1 MSEEST
7 FPDVTWPPA
16 PSGDVAW
23 QPGEGGPYAGPES
36 AAPPRPTG
44 SDRLGLLLAFLLALT
59 GLFGALIAWR
69 LSDADLQAGDAA
81 RAGLAATR
89 ERSRAVLTAESEVA
103 GSQAA
108 WLRYE
113 LAHRRAD
120 ALTAAGQPVEAL
132 RAAKE
137 AASNWAF
144 VRSEFVRPD
153 GTYDVAAH
161 RRTTLAQIASGSDL
175 DAAPHFAVAAAAES
189 KKHQLALAGI
199 LIAGTLPLLA
209 IASVTHRRAK
219 VIATLAGTAMFTV
232 SSIALV
238 LTWL

>member
-1 MSEEST
+1 MNEESS
-7 FPDVTWPPA
+7 FPDVTWQPDAPVTDVSWRPGDSGPGPVLTPERPA
-16 PSGDVAW
+16 SG
-23 QPGEGGPYAGPES
+23 
-36 AAPPRPTG
+36 G
-44 SDRLGLLLAFLLALT
+44 SDRLGLLLALLLALT

-69 LSDADLQAGDAA
+69 LSDADLTASDAA

-103 GSQAA
+103 GSQSA

-113 LAHRRAD
+113 LSHRRAD
-120 ALTAAGQPVEAL
+120 ALTASGQPVEAL

-137 AASNWAF
+137 AASHWAF

-153 GTYDVAAH
+153 GSYDVAAH

-189 KKHQLALAGI
+189 RKHQLALAGI
-199 LIAGTLPLLA
+199 LVAGTLPLLA
-209 IASVTHRRAK
+209 IASVTHRRARG
-219 VIATLAGTAMFTV
+219 VAALAGSSMFVLSATV
-232 SSIALV
+232 MV